1 MCTFRGLENR
11 NICREPELLVGY
23 FLGLGDVGISG
34 CEHLDS
40 HDLSF
45 ECGIARVC
53 CVSVSFIVLFRFLHE
68 R

>member
-1 MCTFRGLENR
+1 M
-11 NICREPELLVGY
+11 VGY

-53 CVSVSFIVLFRFLHE
+53 VVLVLVLLFYSGSFMRGEGNVKLAG
-68 R
+68 